1 MRIKNILRNCAAG
14 FFNQL
19 LKELLRFVVRTVFIY
34 RLSEAFLGANG
45 LFTSVLNM
53 LNIAELGIGGAIAYA
68 LYKPLAEQDKEQI
81 KSLMTM
87 YRKAYRIIGLFILAA
102 GLCLI
107 PVLPWIVKQRI
118 AGLNFYVLYLLYL
131 ANSVVS
137 YFFFAYKSNLLV
149 ADQKNYIVTLF
160 SSAISIFTALAQI
173 LFLLV
178 MPAQS
183 AISFYLYTFLSVLS
197 GIVTNLFVARQV
209 DRLYPYIKEKNIA
222 PVPGEVRKKIV
233 QNIQALSISR
243 ISRVALDSA
252 DSIIISMAFASGL
265 SIIGKYSNYTMIV
278 AAVNSVFSMLSTSIT
293 SSLGNLLA
301 KQDIQESKKIFY
313 SMDLLFKWLYGFC
326 FICLWTL
333 LNPFIG
339 GIWITEDWLLS
350 DNVVFLICINFLL
363 NGVIFAPMKYIQ
375 AAGLYWQARYRYI
388 LSAVLNIG
396 LSILFGVVLGWG
408 LEGIILATTVA
419 LVGMTCLD
427 PYVVFKHL
435 FREKVVS
442 YYFSHLCSFLG
453 IVLTGGLTVFI
464 CQNVV
469 PAFTLRNFVIRIF
482 ICIVVPNALWLLLLW
497 RTKIFK
503 STVAL
508 LRTYVKMIWKIKE
521 K

>member
-1 MRIKNILRNCAAG
+1 MRIKNILRNCATG
-14 FFNQL
+14 FLNQL
-19 LKELLRFVVRTVFIY
+19 LKEILRFLVRTVFIY
-34 RLSEAFLGANG
+34 RLSEEFLGANG
-45 LFTSVLNM
+45 LFTSVLNV
-53 LNIAELGIGGAIAYA
+53 LNIAELGIGGAIAFA
-68 LYKPLAEQDKEQI
+68 LYKPLAEQDKEEI
-81 KSLMTM
+81 KSLMAM
-87 YRKAYRIIGLFILAA
+87 YRKAYQIIGLVIFGA

-107 PVLPWIVKQRI
+107 PILPLIVKQRI
-118 AGLNFYVLYLLYL
+118 EGLNLYILYLLYL
-131 ANSVVS
+131 VNSVVS
-137 YFFFAYKSNLLV
+137 YFFFAYKANLLV

-160 SSAISIFTALAQI
+160 SSIVSILTALVQI
-173 LFLLV
+173 IVLLI

-183 AISFYLYTFLSVLS
+183 AISFYVYTFVSVLGS
-197 GIVTNLFVARQV
+197 IVTNLFVSYQV
-209 DRLYPYIKEKNIA
+209 DRIYPYIKEKDIA
-222 PVPGEVRKKIV
+222 PVSDEIRKKIFR
-233 QNIQALSISR
+233 NIGALSVSR
-243 ISRVALDSA
+243 ISRVALDSI
-252 DSIIISMAFASGL
+252 DSIIISATLVSGL

-278 AAVNSVFSMLSTSIT
+278 SVVNSVFGMLSTSIT
-293 SSLGNLLA
+293 SSLGNFLA
-301 KQDIQESKKIFY
+301 KKEIQDSRRLFNSI
-313 SMDLLFKWLYGFC
+313 DLLFKWLYGFC
-326 FICLWTL
+326 FVCLWTL

-339 GIWITEDWLLS
+339 GVWITEEWLLS

-408 LEGIILATTVA
+408 LEGVILATTIA

-435 FREKVVS
+435 FRDKVVS
-442 YYFSHLCSFLG
+442 YYLSHLCSFFG

-469 PAFTLRNFVIRIF
+469 PAFTLHNFVIRIF

-497 RTKIFK
+497 RTKTFQ

-508 LRTYVKMIWKIKE
+508 LRTYVKMILKI
-521 K
+521 